1 MSLMNTSLGDLMERT
16 IHISHREVWFYVF
29 QDSAFKQKVLD
40 WIRIDQLFEQ
50 GTDEKGQVIGYYS
63 IITEMVY
70 NPDKIAGTH
79 YTLKDTGDFYKSFYI
94 EVLGDAIVIDA
105 DPIKSD
111 GTNLFEKYGEGIIGL
126 DEESKTKL
134 IEEIKQRYYTE
145 ALRLLRGY

>member
-1 MSLMNTSLGDLMERT
+1 MGLMNTSLGDLMERT
-16 IHISHREVWFYVF
+16 MHISHREVWFYVF

-50 GTDEKGQVIGYYS
+50 GTDETGNVIGYYS

-70 NPDKIAGTH
+70 NPDKVAGTH

-94 EVLGDAIVIDA
+94 EVLADAILINA
-105 DPIKSD
+105 DPIKED
-111 GTNLFEKYGEGIIGL
+111 GTNLFERYGEGIIGL
-126 DEESKTKL
+126 DDESKKKL
-134 IEEIKQRYYTE
+134 ITEIKERYYTE

>member
-1 MSLMNTSLGDLMERT
+1 MGLMNTSLGDLMERT
-16 IHISHREVWFYVF
+16 MHISHREVWFYVF
-29 QDSAFKQKVLD
+29 QDAAFKQKVLD

-111 GTNLFEKYGEGIIGL
+111 GTNLFERYGEGIIGL